1 MPQLLSGA
9 TQPRRLRR
17 TVSAAA
23 SCWVQR
29 SLDQGSATF
38 PRQPAP
44 EGKPVRIQ
52 SPRSPQSPLGLS
64 TAAAGPFH
72 QFQGKAP
79 AANIFRQ
86 YRVSLNGCFS
96 LPAMSHKAVEPALPL
111 CQPAQTF
118 IISGE
123 GAEAAKPAHLCAS
136 DQKAVSNFCPGAWL
150 TKGSFARAF
159 VVFAIA
165 GSLLA
170 RSRAQTPDPS
180 ASPSSAC
187 FNAKIEKVEFPG
199 INEADQKILRGLI
212 AAHEGE
218 SLNRQQLRQSLRVL
232 FATGRFADL
241 RAECEP
247 SSGGSVLLSF
257 AGTPV
262 FFVGKVTV
270 EGAPGR
276 PTESQIVNASKL
288 QVGEPFTV
296 QKIEAALVNIRRLM
310 EDNQF
315 YRSSITYSDQ
325 ANPA

>member
-1 MPQLLSGA
+1 MIRNVPTPARARREANTDPVAPQPTIATRPVNSRCWPISPMPGKSTCREYLSS
-9 TQPRRLRR
+9 
-17 TVSAAA
+17 VSGFIELTA
-23 SCWVQR
+23 SVGQKV
-29 SLDQGSATF
+29 L
-38 PRQPAP
+38 
-44 EGKPVRIQ
+44 KP
-52 SPRSPQSPLGLS
+52 
-64 TAAAGPFH
+64 
-72 QFQGKAP
+72 
-79 AANIFRQ
+79 
-86 YRVSLNGCFS
+86 
-96 LPAMSHKAVEPALPL
+96 VEPALPL
-111 CQPAQTF
+111 CQPSQTF

-123 GAEAAKPAHLCAS
+123 GGGAAKPAHSCAS

-150 TKGSFARAF
+150 TKGSFVRAF

-165 GSLLA
+165 GGLLA
-170 RSRAQTPDPS
+170 RSRAQTPDLP
-180 ASPSSAC
+180 APPSSAC

-218 SLNRQQLRQSLRVL
+218 ALNRQQLRQSLRVL

-247 SSGGSVLLSF
+247 ASGGSVLLSF

-262 FFVGKVTV
+262 FFVGKVNV

-296 QKIEAALVNIRRLM
+296 PNVEAALANIRRLM

-315 YRSSITYSDQ
+315 YRST
-325 ANPA
+325 